1 MCLEMDSHVNK
12 EETYAF
18 YSKEFVQC
26 HNIWSLCQFW
36 KKYILSYFCPLHL
49 TYELLFI
56 DRSYRSFIDAFL
68 VNWVCLIE
76 QREYLGLPELS
87 IKHIFFVSV
96 EQVLQKFTPADSAQ
110 EFQNGRKRWAIVNL
124 ICSIFNFVGY

>member
-26 HNIWSLCQFW
+26 HNINGHCANFE

-76 QREYLGLPELS
+76 RREYLGLS

-96 EQVLQKFTPADSAQ
+96 EHVLQKFTPADSAQ
-110 EFQNGRKRWAIVNL
+110 EFQNGRKR
-124 ICSIFNFVGY
+124 